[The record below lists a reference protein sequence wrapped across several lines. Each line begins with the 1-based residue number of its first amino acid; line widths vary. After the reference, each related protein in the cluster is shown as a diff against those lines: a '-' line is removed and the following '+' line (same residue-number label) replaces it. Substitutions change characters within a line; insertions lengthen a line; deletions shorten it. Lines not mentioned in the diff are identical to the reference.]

1 MRTIVKLF
9 SNTNGEIYKFLK
21 NFYNNLP
28 DNKLN
33 DYSTSL
39 LEWENLYENPIEMAD
54 IIGVFIDNKEKYD
67 INMWISLDKDILINI
82 TDNNADEI
90 VRYLYERFPY

>member
-39 LEWENLYENPIEMAD
+39 LEWKNLYENPIEMAD